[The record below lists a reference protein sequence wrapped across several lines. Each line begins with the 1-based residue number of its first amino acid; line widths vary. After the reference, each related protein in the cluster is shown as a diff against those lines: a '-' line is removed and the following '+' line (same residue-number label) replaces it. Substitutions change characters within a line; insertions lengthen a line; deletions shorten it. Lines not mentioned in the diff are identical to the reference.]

1 MIFKSVVVAPALSLA
16 LILLA
21 VMPACANLTLVGAKY
36 EANVIPGQHIE
47 DEIELNLGAEDL
59 PVDIMTEIL
68 GLGQSPNGVY
78 TMIESDQDDGL
89 YSAKPFLN
97 ISPSNFHLNPGESKK
112 MLISG
117 DVPLDIGDG
126 SRYALASIRGISKG
140 SGPVGVSLVLNVP
153 ILLNITG
160 SKLSKTADIV
170 GLDTSKPVNNN
181 WKNATLTLK
190 NTGNTNYATIVKAVM
205 KDGEGNVIANSTTIN
220 QVLPPIL
227 PGKLREYA
235 LQLKSNRT
243 IEPGNYALNATAY
256 LEDGTVLAS
265 KETAFD
271 VV

>member
-1 MIFKSVVVAPALSLA
+1 MIIKTAVVALVSSLA

-36 EANVIPGQHIE
+36 EANIIPGQHIE

-68 GLGQSPNGVY
+68 GLDQSPNGVY
-78 TMIESDQDDGL
+78 TMMISDPDDGL
-89 YSAKPFLN
+89 YSARPFLN

-126 SRYALASIRGISKG
+126 LRYAMASIRGVSAE

-153 ILLNITG
+153 ILLTISD
-160 SKLSKTADIV
+160 SKLSKTADIED
-170 GLDTSKPVNNN
+170 LDTSKPVNDN
-181 WKNATLTLK
+181 WMNATLTLK
-190 NTGNTNYATIVKAVM
+190 NTGNINYMAMVKAFM
-205 KDGEGNVIANSTTIN
+205 KDSEGDVIANSTTMHPL
-220 QVLPPIL
+220 LPPIL
-227 PGKLREYA
+227 PGKSREFA
-235 LQLKSNRT
+235 IQLKSNRT
-243 IEPGNYALNATAY
+243 IEPGNYALNVAAY

-265 KETAFD
+265 KATTFD